1 MGEIIKFL
9 DLEMKTPEMY
19 GWFHLLSWLITLVA
33 TWAVCHFFRNPS
45 EKTVR
50 KILFVTSVT
59 VIFLEI
65 YKQTCFTFSY
75 DGTKITSDY
84 QWYAFPFQ
92 FCSTPMYA
100 GLLASLIKNEKV
112 HKALCAYLSTFALF
126 AGTAVMFYPST
137 VFMSTIGINIQTMV
151 CHGSMIVIGIFLM
164 FSGYNKVEHK
174 TILKAIPV
182 FSIALLTAVCMN
194 EIAHLGG
201 LLKTEEFNMFFISPY
216 CDPSLPVLS
225 LIQPLVPFPAE
236 LIIYVIGFSLASYIM
251 ILIAMAVKKIHS
263 NFFKKPVTQK

>member
-1 MGEIIKFL
+1 MGEIIRFL

-19 GWFHLLSWLITLVA
+19 GWFHLLAWAITLVT
-33 TWAVCHFFRNPS
+33 TWAVCHFFKKPS

-50 KILFVTSVT
+50 KILFITSVT

-75 DGTKITSDY
+75 DGTTITADY

-92 FCSTPMYA
+92 FCSTPMYV
-100 GLLASLIKNEKV
+100 GLLASLIKRERV

-137 VFMSTIGINIQTMV
+137 VFMSTIGINIQTMI

-164 FSGYNKVEHK
+164 FSGYVKVEHK

-182 FSIALLTAVCMN
+182 FAITLLSAICMN
-194 EIAHLGG
+194 EIAHLSG
-201 LLKTEEFNMFFISPY
+201 LLETEDFNMFFISPY
-216 CDPSLPVLS
+216 CEPSLPVLS
-225 LIQPLVPFPAE
+225 LIQPLVPFPVE
-236 LIIYVIGFSLASYIM
+236 LIIYIAGFSLAAYIM
-251 ILIAMAVKKIHS
+251 LLIALGVKNLHNKFSKRIA
-263 NFFKKPVTQK
+263 TTE